1 MAKRRRISE
10 NKKRQGLGSIKQ
22 PSSSNGPAQAQLK
35 ALLTRYQDGRHGE
48 AELAARALTQQY
60 PQHPF
65 AWKVLGAV
73 LLDGGRAEAALLA
86 AQRSAELSP
95 LDSEAHLNL
104 GAVLKELGAL
114 NEAEKSCRQA
124 IRLNSHS
131 ALAHHNLG
139 MTLYALNRLGEAE
152 AAYREA
158 LALRPEDASTHFRLG
173 ITLQDSSRYDD
184 AARAYRAAVLVKPDF
199 VDAFYNLGLV
209 NQDLGRLDDAA
220 QSYKRTTELNP
231 GHAEAHNNLGIV
243 FQDLGR
249 FKEAELSYRAALAAQ
264 PHYPQCHLNLAVL
277 LRQQGEFNQATEHC
291 LRAIAQMPAFAEA
304 HRHLATMKTFATKD
318 EQFRQMERIYSTEN
332 IPEDERCQISFALAK
347 AHEDMEEYEH
357 AFCFYKEANRLR
369 KKLLGYDFAQDKL
382 LFDRVRS
389 SQFSVRQASF
399 PQGLPADQVSPIFLV
414 GMARSGM
421 TLVEQIISSHS
432 QVAGAGELSL
442 AAKLGFDMVAGNCL
456 VGLDQLTTF
465 KQKYLRGLV
474 AESSGE
480 LFVSDKTPDNFLY
493 LGLIAAAFPQAKIIH
508 VWRNPAAVCWANF
521 KQYFS
526 GSGLAYSYSID
537 DIIQYHRY
545 YADLMSLW
553 RDELG
558 GRIYDL
564 DYEELTSNPNP
575 EIRALIDY
583 LELAWEDACLAPEQN
598 ARSVATASNI
608 QVRQGIYT
616 GSSQQWKHYEP
627 YLKGAFDFL

>member
-1 MAKRRRISE
+1 MAKRRGIAK
-10 NKKRQGLGSIKQ
+10 NKKKQGLGSTTQ
-22 PSSSNGPAQAQLK
+22 RSASNQPAQSQLK
-35 ALLTRYQDGRHGE
+35 TLLAHYQEGRHSE
-48 AELAARALTQQY
+48 AELAARALTQQH

-73 LLDGGRAEAALLA
+73 LLDGGRAGEALLA
-86 AQRSAELSP
+86 TQRSAELSP
-95 LDSEAHLNL
+95 LDPDTHLNL

-114 NEAEKSCRQA
+114 NEAEESCRQA
-124 IRLNSHS
+124 IRLNAQNAS
-131 ALAHHNLG
+131 AYHNLG
-139 MTLYALNRLGEAE
+139 MTLHALNRLGEAE
-152 AAYREA
+152 ASYREA

-173 ITLQDSSRYDD
+173 ITLQDSSRYED
-184 AARAYRAAVLVKPDF
+184 AALAHRAAILAKPDF
-199 VDAFYNLGLV
+199 VEAHYNLGVV

-220 QSYKRTTELNP
+220 RNYKRATELNP
-231 GHAEAHNNLGIV
+231 GYAEAHNNLGIV

-249 FKEAELSYRAALAAQ
+249 FKEAELSYRAALAVQ
-264 PHYPQCHLNLAVL
+264 PHYPQCHINLGVL
-277 LRQQGEFNQATEHC
+277 FRQQGVFKEATQHC
-291 LRAIAQMPAFAEA
+291 LKAIAQMPAFSEA

-318 EQFRQMERIYSTEN
+318 EQFSQMERIYKTEN
-332 IPEDERCQISFALAK
+332 IPEYERCQISFALAK

-357 AFCFYKEANRLR
+357 AFRFYLEANRLR
-369 KKLLGYDFAQDKL
+369 KKLLGYDFSQDKV
-382 LFDRVRS
+382 LFERVRS
-389 SQFSVRQASF
+389 AQPSVKQASL
-399 PQGLPADQVSPIFLV
+399 PRGLPADQVSPIFLI

-456 VGLDQLTTF
+456 VGLDQLATF
-465 KQKYLRGLV
+465 KQNYLRGLV
-474 AESSGE
+474 AGSSGE
-480 LFVSDKTPDNFLY
+480 FFVSDKTPDNFLY
-493 LGLIAAAFPQAKIIH
+493 LGLIAAAFPEAKIIH

-526 GSGLAYSYSID
+526 GSALAYSYSID
-537 DIIQYHRY
+537 DIIKYYRN

-564 DYEELTSNPNP
+564 DYEELTSNPNA

-616 GSSQQWKHYEP
+616 GSSQNWKHYRP
-627 YLKGAFDFL
+627 YLKGAFDSL